1 MAWKIQL
8 VENARKQLEKIPRE
22 DQKRIAEAIDTM
34 LEDPFQGDV
43 KPLTGKKWKGR
54 YRKRVGRYRLIL
66 IPVADKHLVIISAIL
81 RRSEKTYR

>member
-8 VENARKQLEKIPRE
+8 VENARKPLENIPRE
-22 DQKRIAEAIDTM
+22 DQKRIARTLDGM

-54 YRKRVGRYRLIL
+54 YRKRVGRDRLIF
-66 IPVADKHLVIISAIL
+66 IPVADKHLVIIFAIL